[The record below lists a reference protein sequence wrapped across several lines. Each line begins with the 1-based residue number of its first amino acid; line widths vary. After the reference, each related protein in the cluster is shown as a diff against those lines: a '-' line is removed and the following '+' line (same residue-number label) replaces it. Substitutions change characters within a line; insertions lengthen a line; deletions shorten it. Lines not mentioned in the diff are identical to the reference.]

1 MPESLILRDRI
12 FTPQSA
18 IGGVIAIYHPGYP
31 KDKGFL
37 IGFVGYD
44 TTNGGIWREV
54 VTTACAILS
63 NNRFD
68 GWLAKDNIK
77 NSQSIQSELLDAGD
91 YYWHVQNGKC
101 KAQLALWNN
110 TKSFYRN
117 RQAIWHPSDF
127 PQLAFSSPRAYSQE
141 LEHE

>member
-1 MPESLILRDRI
+1 MSEGLILRDRV
-12 FTPQSA
+12 FAPKGA

-44 TTNGGIWREV
+44 AANGGIWLEF

-68 GWLAKDNIK
+68 GWLAKDNTK
-77 NSQSIQSELLDAGD
+77 DSQPIQSELLDAGD
-91 YYWHVQNGKC
+91 YYWHVQSSKC
-101 KAQLALWNN
+101 K
-110 TKSFYRN
+110 
-117 RQAIWHPSDF
+117 
-127 PQLAFSSPRAYSQE
+127 SSSCS
-141 LEHE
+141 LESC